1 MSISYFYIN
10 VSLVLKLITGHQM
23 EWLKKLDNLFFITG
37 RSLLGLYFIGPG
49 LSKVFD
55 FASTLALMRMKG
67 VPFSLVLLPLTIV
80 IQLLGGIFLILGK
93 NLRLTA
99 FMLFGL
105 TIFINIF
112 IHNFWALNGD
122 PSQAHEIQNFVK
134 NLAIAAGLLVLATK
148 DKN

>member
-1 MSISYFYIN
+1 MGWF
-10 VSLVLKLITGHQM
+10 
-23 EWLKKLDNLFFITG
+23 KKLDGLFFITG
-37 RSLLGLYFIGPG
+37 RSLLGLYFIAPG
-49 LSKVFD
+49 LSKVLD

-67 VPFSLVLLPLTIV
+67 VPFSLLLLPLTIA
-80 IQLLGGIFLILGK
+80 IQLLGGIFLILGR

-105 TIFINIF
+105 TILINVF

-122 PSQAHEIQNFVK
+122 PSQAHETQNFVK

-148 DKN
+148 DKS

>member
-1 MSISYFYIN
+1 
-10 VSLVLKLITGHQM
+10 M
-23 EWLKKLDNLFFITG
+23 EWFKKLDDLFFIVG
-37 RSLLGLYFIGPG
+37 RSLLGLYFIAPG
-49 LSKVFD
+49 LSKIFD

-67 VPFSLVLLPLTIV
+67 VPFSLVLLPLTIA
-80 IQLLGGIFLILGK
+80 IQLLGGIFLILGR

-105 TIFINIF
+105 TILINVF

>member
-1 MSISYFYIN
+1 
-10 VSLVLKLITGHQM
+10 M
-23 EWLKKLDNLFFITG
+23 EWFKKLDGLFFITG
-37 RSLLGLYFIGPG
+37 RSLLGLYFIAPG

-67 VPFSLVLLPLTIV
+67 VPISLVLLPLTIV
-80 IQLLGGIFLILGK
+80 IQLLGGILLILGK

-99 FMLFGL
+99 FILFGL
-105 TIFINIF
+105 TILINIF
-112 IHNFWALNGD
+112 IHNFWALSGD
-122 PSQAHEIQNFVK
+122 PSQGHETQNFIK

>member
-1 MSISYFYIN
+1 
-10 VSLVLKLITGHQM
+10 M
-23 EWLKKLDNLFFITG
+23 EWLKKLDNLFFIMG

-49 LSKVFD
+49 LSKIFD

-67 VPFSLVLLPLTIV
+67 VPFSLFLLPLTIA
-80 IQLLGGIFLILGK
+80 IQLFGGIFLILGK

-99 FMLFGL
+99 FVLFGL

-112 IHNFWALNGD
+112 IHNFWALNDD